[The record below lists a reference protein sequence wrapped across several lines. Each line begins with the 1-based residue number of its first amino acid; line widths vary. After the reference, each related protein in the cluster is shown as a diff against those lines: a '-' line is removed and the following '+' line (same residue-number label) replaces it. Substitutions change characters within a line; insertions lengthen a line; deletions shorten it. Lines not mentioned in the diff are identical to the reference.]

1 MPAQWASTPRAA
13 LAAANDMLFDPSRA
27 VLSHDIDEAYSMP
40 VGGDARVRLEGSAWG
55 LCMAAVGQLWSTMP
69 VVNGTRAAGWE
80 ALLGVDWRD
89 PAALAAAVRKLLAPA
104 LAKSPLFWHKGRRHA
119 PTPSAFCTQPTPAA
133 PPVGSRLQVG
143 RVDIQLLQAALSSTT
158 TTLAPAPQ
166 GGSFI
171 LRGFSWGLVGS
182 LTCLCAEATSSGDCR
197 LSMTDVCA
205 QPPPCLQQTC
215 ASGGLTRNLPI
226 LFGLRV

>member
-1 MPAQWASTPRAA
+1 VLTYDRQDTTPWTTHYATSGEASLPAQWASTPRAA

-40 VGGDARVRLEGSAWG
+40 VGGSAQTRLEGSAWG

-104 LAKSPLFWHKGRRHA
+104 LAKSPLFWHKVS
-119 PTPSAFCTQPTPAA
+119 TPISSVC
-133 PPVGSRLQVG
+133 V
-143 RVDIQLLQAALSSTT
+143 IYALGCPSD
-158 TTLAPAPQ
+158 TL
-166 GGSFI
+166 I
-171 LRGFSWGLVGS
+171 
-182 LTCLCAEATSSGDCR
+182 
-197 LSMTDVCA
+197 
-205 QPPPCLQQTC
+205 
-215 ASGGLTRNLPI
+215 
-226 LFGLRV
+226 